1 MKHNFGAGPCILPQE
16 VFKKASE
23 AVLNFDDTGLS
34 ILEIS
39 HRTKEFEAVVTETEA
54 LIRELLEVPEG
65 YSILLL
71 QGGARQQFAM
81 VPMNLLPLNG
91 GKSAYLDSGSWASQA
106 IKEARFFSEVDVVAS
121 SKDKNYNYVPKE
133 YSVSE
138 DTTYFHYTSN
148 NTIFGTELFDVP
160 EVNVPVVCDMSSD
173 IMSRKIDVSKYGIIY
188 AGAQKNIG
196 PAGLTI
202 VIVKDELLGK
212 TGKEIPSIFDYRSH
226 INAKSMF
233 NTPPVYSI
241 YVAMLNLRWLKA
253 LGGVDEIERENII
266 KSRTLYEEI
275 DRNSLFQGA
284 AKVEDRSRMNV
295 TFVTKNPE
303 HEAGFLELV
312 KARNLVGLK
321 GHRSVGGFRA
331 SLYNALPLSSV
342 HALINAMQ
350 EFEEKNA

>member
-16 VFKKASE
+16 VFKEASE
-23 AVLNFDDTGLS
+23 AVLNFNGTGLS

-39 HRTKEFEAVVTETEA
+39 HRTKEFEAVVAETEE
-54 LIRELLEVPEG
+54 LIKELLAVPEG

-81 VPMNLLPLNG
+81 APMNLLPVN

-106 IKEARFFSEVDVVAS
+106 IKEAHFFGEVEVVAS
-121 SKDKNYNYVPKE
+121 SKDKNYSYVPKE
-133 YSVSE
+133 YAVPQDAS
-138 DTTYFHYTSN
+138 YFHYTSN

-160 EVNVPVVCDMSSD
+160 NVSIPLVCDMSSD
-173 IMSRKIDVSKYGIIY
+173 IMSRKIDVSKFGLIY

-212 TGKEIPSIFDYRSH
+212 TGREIPTIFDYRSH
-226 INAKSMF
+226 SKAKSMF
-233 NTPPVYSI
+233 NTPPVFSI

-253 LGGVDEIERENII
+253 LGGVEEIERENII
-266 KSRTLYEEI
+266 KARTLYEEI
-275 DRNSLFQGA
+275 DRNSLFKGA
-284 AKVEDRSRMNV
+284 AEVEDRSRMNV
-295 TFVTKNPE
+295 AFVTKNPD

-312 KARNLVGLK
+312 KERDLVGLK

-342 HALINAMQ
+342 HALVNAMQ